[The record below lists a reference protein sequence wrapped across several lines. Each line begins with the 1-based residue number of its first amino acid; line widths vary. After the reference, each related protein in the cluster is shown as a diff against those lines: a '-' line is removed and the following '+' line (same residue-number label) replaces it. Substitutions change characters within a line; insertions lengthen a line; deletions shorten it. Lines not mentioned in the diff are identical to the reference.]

1 MTHSARRAPR
11 SRPAAVPWRAW
22 CRQGLL
28 VVGLGVGLGL
38 SGCTS
43 TVKTSDTELADVDRR
58 VAPERERARIRLAL
72 AMGYFENEQYEVALD
87 ETNRVLD
94 IDDRFSDAYSLR
106 GLIYNKL
113 GEAAKSEASFRR
125 AIQLNPG
132 DADARHNL
140 ALMYCQNNQLA
151 QAVQEFNQ
159 AVALA
164 RPRERGKS
172 LLAMGICQARLGDRA
187 GSEASFAHALREDPG
202 NPMAAYN
209 LAALQYQRGAFAEA
223 QTSIR
228 VLNNSQYANAE
239 SMWLGIRIAR
249 KAGDGRTMRD
259 LTEQMRRRFAT
270 SSQYRLL
277 ERGAFDE

>member
-1 MTHSARRAPR
+1 MLG
-11 SRPAAVPWRAW
+11 AA
-22 CRQGLL
+22 L
-28 VVGLGVGLGL
+28 V
-38 SGCTS
+38 GCSS
-43 TVKTSDTELADVDRR
+43 TVTTSDTALADADRK
-58 VAPERERARIRLAL
+58 VSPNRERASIRLAL
-72 AMGYFENEQYEVALD
+72 AMSYFQNGQYDVALD

-94 IDDRFSDAYSLR
+94 IDDSFSDAYSLR
-106 GLIYNKL
+106 GLIYNRQ
-113 GEAAKSEASFRR
+113 GEFAKAEASFRR
-125 AIQLNPG
+125 ALQLKPS

-159 AVALA
+159 ALA
-164 RPRERGKS
+164 GARARERGKT

-187 GSEASFAHALREDPG
+187 GGEATLARALQEDPG

-209 LAALQYQRGAFAEA
+209 LAALQYQRGAWPEA
-223 QTSIR
+223 QSSIR
-228 VLNNSQYANAE
+228 TLNNGEYANAE

-259 LTEQMRRRFAT
+259 LTEQMRRRFA
-270 SSQYRLL
+270 SSPQYRLL